1 MEKKTFENIG
11 NNADQAAAND
21 DDVDDDDD
29 DDVDDEDSVM
39 VESKGFDKSDR
50 RRRKKNHLSL
60 NKRNFKFNLFRAE
73 VSRQRGER
81 NQHSIF
87 TQ

>member
-11 NNADQAAAND
+11 NNADQAAAN
-21 DDVDDDDD
+21 DDDDD

>member
-21 DDVDDDDD
+21 DDVDDDVDD
-29 DDVDDEDSVM
+29 DDSVM